1 MRTTRLPRFRR
12 LPWLCL
18 LLLAVG
24 ALAPPASAAP
34 MKGMRPSEAFRM
46 LAREVKDDLQTGN
59 YTKAESGA
67 RRLYERF
74 GDSGNDI
81 ESSGAT
87 TLLGRILR
95 EQGKYAEAETL
106 LRQALA
112 SRRER
117 IFGERPTTI
126 PSPTDSSW
134 RRRSFR
140 SANTPTPRRYLSARW
155 MPNAGADAA
164 KAASRNCGSSIFWD
178 SCNSSSAVMRKA
190 RPCSNRRWPTPAT

>member
-1 MRTTRLPRFRR
+1 
-12 LPWLCL
+12 
-18 LLLAVG
+18 
-24 ALAPPASAAP
+24 

-46 LAREVKDDLQTGN
+46 LAREVKDNLQAGD

-67 RRLYERF
+67 RRLYEHF

-112 SRRER
+112 RRER
-117 IFGERPTTI
+117 IFGETDDHTI
-126 PSPTDSSW
+126 TNRFLLAKTLIPLGKYAEANTVLKRALDAQ
-134 RRRSFR
+134 RRSG
-140 SANTPTPRRYLSARW
+140 RRGGIEELRIVNLLGLVQLQLGRHAESEALLKQ
-155 MPNAGADAA
+155 ALADT
-164 KAASRNCGSSIFWD
+164 RD
-178 SCNSSSAVMRKA
+178 L
-190 RPCSNRRWPTPAT
+190 